1 MRRIKFFEKSCT
13 SCKHSALVD
22 DWGDLKCMVKKCL
35 VFPWSICES
44 YEKRAENE
52 EIGEAKGVEDA

>member
-1 MRRIKFFEKSCT
+1 MRRIKIFEKRCA

-35 VFPWSICES
+35 VLSCDTCES

>member
-1 MRRIKFFEKSCT
+1 MEKIKIFEKRCA
-13 SCKHSALVD
+13 SCKHSVLVSN
-22 DWGDLKCMVKKCL
+22 WGDLKCIAKKCL
-35 VFPWSICES
+35 VFPCYVCES

>member
-1 MRRIKFFEKSCT
+1 MRRIKIFEKSCT

-22 DWGDLKCMVKKCL
+22 DWSDLKCMVKKCL
-35 VFPWSICES
+35 VLPWSICES

-52 EIGEAKGVEDA
+52 EISEAKGVEDV